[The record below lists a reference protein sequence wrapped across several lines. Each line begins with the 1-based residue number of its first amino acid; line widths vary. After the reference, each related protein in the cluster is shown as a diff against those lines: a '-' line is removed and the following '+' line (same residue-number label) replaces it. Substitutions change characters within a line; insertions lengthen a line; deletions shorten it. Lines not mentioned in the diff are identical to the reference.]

1 MSGEISSL
9 KPEVKKVKPNFI
21 WENRG
26 YDSYINNGFILP
38 DPDSQQPGYWEKR
51 FLSRVDLSKG
61 KIRMKVNAIIRQ
73 LAPDWAANSDGEK
86 RNEFLTGNTSWF
98 GQNWLGEKLA
108 CEHIEGVYMDQQKEL
123 FTKRDSK
130 TGEVTAHYRKAP
142 PRETFYVP
150 LTKKKVDEI
159 LGEHPFGPDSINI
172 TNLDQ
177 VLFYGKFRYAR
188 PPFRSHS
195 FNYEEFTNWTFQQML
210 DKASKVK
217 SPLEDSLEKM
227 VKKFS
232 HIT

>member
-1 MSGEISSL
+1 
-9 KPEVKKVKPNFI
+9 
-21 WENRG
+21 
-26 YDSYINNGFILP
+26 
-38 DPDSQQPGYWEKR
+38 
-51 FLSRVDLSKG
+51 VDLSKG

-150 LTKKKVDEI
+150 FTKKKVDEI

-188 PPFRSHS
+188 PLFRSHS